1 MEKVRHFSSQLL
13 NLLATVF
20 IFTEIENGRTTDYH
34 LVGLLGSTMLQLNSL
49 MREAV
54 YIIKSIL
61 VP

>member
-34 LVGLLGSTMLQLNSL
+34 LVGLLGSTMLQ
-49 MREAV
+49 
-54 YIIKSIL
+54 
-61 VP
+61 